1 VSRESHRVASGA
13 IRIISRSAAWS
24 ALVLAL
30 ACTGE
35 AEQAP
40 PSQGAT
46 TAADDRGSVVFL
58 GTSLTAGLGL
68 DPSEAYPALIQERI
82 DAAGLPFV
90 VVNAGV
96 SGETSAGARQRIDWL
111 LQRPVDVLVVETGAN
126 DGLRGIDPSSLR
138 GNLDAILDRAGE
150 KDPKPSLVVVGMEAP
165 PNLGTR
171 YTSAFREVFRE
182 VAEEHEAAFVPF
194 LLEGVAGVERLNQ
207 GDGIHPTAEGQRRMA
222 DIVWRALE
230 PVLRER
236 AAREAAAREG
246 AAG

>member
-1 VSRESHRVASGA
+1 M
-13 IRIISRSAAWS
+13 ISRWAVGP

-30 ACTGE
+30 GCVGE
-35 AEQAP
+35 DESSPPGQAP
-40 PSQGAT
+40 AAAT
-46 TAADDRGSVVFL
+46 DDRGTVVFL

-90 VVNAGV
+90 AVNAGV

-111 LQRPVDVLVVETGAN
+111 LQRPVEVLVVETGAN
-126 DGLRGIDPSSLR
+126 DGLRGIDPASLR
-138 GNLDAILDRAGE
+138 SNLDAILERASAM
-150 KDPKPSLVVVGMEAP
+150 DPAPSLVVVGMEAP

-171 YTSAFREVFRE
+171 YTAAFREVFRT
-182 VAEEHEAAFVPF
+182 VAERHEAELIPF

-207 GDGIHPTAEGQRRMA
+207 GDGIHPTAEGQRIMA
-222 DIVWRALE
+222 EVVWRTLE

-236 AAREAAAREG
+236 AARDR

>member
-1 VSRESHRVASGA
+1 M
-13 IRIISRSAAWS
+13 ISRSAVWP
-24 ALVLAL
+24 ALVLVL

-40 PSQGAT
+40 PGQGGT
-46 TAADDRGSVVFL
+46 TVADDRGSVVFL

-68 DPSEAYPALIQERI
+68 DPSQAYPALIQERI

-126 DGLRGIDPSSLR
+126 DGLRGIDPDALR
-138 GNLDAILDRAGE
+138 GNLDAILDRAE
-150 KDPKPSLVVVGMEAP
+150 TKDPAPSLVVVGMEAP
-165 PNLGTR
+165 PNLGAR

-182 VAEEHEAAFVPF
+182 VAEEHDAAFVPF

-207 GDGIHPTAEGQRRMA
+207 GDGIHPTAEGQRLMA
-222 DIVWRALE
+222 DVVWRALE

-236 AAREAAAREG
+236 AARVS

>member
-1 VSRESHRVASGA
+1 M
-13 IRIISRSAAWS
+13 ISRSAAWP
-24 ALVLAL
+24 ALILAL
-30 ACTGE
+30 ACAGE

-40 PSQGAT
+40 PSQGTT

-68 DPSEAYPALIQERI
+68 DPSEAYPALIQARI

-126 DGLRGIDPSSLR
+126 DGLRGIDPSALR

-150 KDPKPSLVVVGMEAP
+150 KDPRPSLVVVGMEAP

-182 VAEEHEAAFVPF
+182 VAEEHEATFIPF

-207 GDGIHPTAEGQRRMA
+207 GDGIHPTAEGQRLMA

-236 AAREAAAREG
+236 AAREASAREG

>member
-1 VSRESHRVASGA
+1 M
-13 IRIISRSAAWS
+13 ISRWAACPF
-24 ALVLAL
+24 LILGL
-30 ACTGE
+30 ACAGE
-35 AEQAP
+35 EESAPASQA
-40 PSQGAT
+40 A
-46 TAADDRGSVVFL
+46 AAVADDRGSVVFL

-68 DPSEAYPALIQERI
+68 DPSEAYPALIQQRI
-82 DAAGLPFV
+82 DDAGLPFS

-126 DGLRGIDPSSLR
+126 DGLRGIDPAALR
-138 GNLDAILDRAGE
+138 SNLDAILDRAAS
-150 KDPKPSLVVVGMEAP
+150 KDPAPALVVVGMEAP
-165 PNLGTR
+165 PNLGAR
-171 YTSAFREVFRE
+171 YTSAFRDVFRT
-182 VAEEHEAAFVPF
+182 VAEEHGAAFIPF

-236 AAREAAAREG
+236 AARAHAAR
-246 AAG
+246 

>member
-1 VSRESHRVASGA
+1 V
-13 IRIISRSAAWS
+13 
-24 ALVLAL
+24 
-30 ACTGE
+30 
-35 AEQAP
+35 
-40 PSQGAT
+40 QGAA
-46 TAADDRGSVVFL
+46 TAPDGRGSIVFL

-90 VVNAGV
+90 AVNAGV

-126 DGLRGIDPSSLR
+126 DGLRGIDPAALR
-138 GNLDAILDRAGE
+138 GNLDAILDRAE
-150 KDPKPSLVVVGMEAP
+150 AKDPSPSLVVVGMEAP
-165 PNLGTR
+165 PNLGAR

-182 VAEEHEAAFVPF
+182 VAEEHEATFIPF

-236 AAREAAAREG
+236 AAREG
-246 AAG
+246 AGD